1 MECGILFTPP
11 HPDELRVLARD
22 SESAGFTLLALGDSQ
37 SLFREVYSSLAVAA
51 MSTSTIR
58 LATGVSNV
66 LTRHPAVI
74 ASSAATISE
83 ISSGRFILGLGTGD
97 SAVYNLGLKAVTRAQ
112 FSDSITL
119 LRQLLRGEL
128 ATYGDHEI
136 HTSWVSHRVPIYVTA
151 EGPKALRLAGAIADG
166 VIVGSGLL
174 PEVVSGSLALIEDGA
189 VDAGR
194 SLDDID
200 VWFFAKSNLGDSDE
214 IAIRGIKMALAA
226 SGNHAFRFHREGKW
240 IPPELLGQIERLVDR
255 YRPAEHEQ
263 IGDTSNARISDDLG
277 LTDYLAAR
285 FAVAGSPES
294 VLRRMKELAAVG
306 VHKLLL
312 ASINPDPRNF
322 VRRWSTDIAPRI
334 SAQS

>member
-11 HPDELRVLARD
+11 HPDELRVLAHD
-22 SESAGFTLLALGDSQ
+22 SEAAGFTLLALGDSQ
-37 SLFREVYSSLAVAA
+37 SLFREVYASLALAA

-83 ISSGRFILGLGTGD
+83 ISGGRFILGLGTGD

-112 FSDSITL
+112 LTESIAM
-119 LRQLLRGEL
+119 LRQLLRGEW
-128 ATYGDHEI
+128 ASYDGHDI
-136 HTSWVSHRVPIYVTA
+136 HTRWASHNVPIYVTA
-151 EGPKALRLAGAIADG
+151 EGPKTLRLAGAIADG
-166 VIVGSGLL
+166 IIVGSGLL
-174 PEVVSGSLALIEDGA
+174 PEVVSGSLALIEVGA
-189 VDAGR
+189 VEAGR

-214 IAIRGIKMALAA
+214 IAVHGIKMALAA

-240 IPPELLGQIERLVDR
+240 IPPEIIGQIEQLVDR
-255 YRPAEHEQ
+255 YRPSEHEQ

-277 LTDYLAAR
+277 LTDYLASR
-285 FAVAGSPES
+285 FAVAGSPDS
-294 VLRRMKELAAVG
+294 VVRRMQELEAVG
-306 VHKLLL
+306 VQKLLL
-312 ASINPDPRNF
+312 AGINPDPKDF
-322 VRRWSTDIAPRI
+322 VRRWATEVTPRI
-334 SAQS
+334 AHQA